1 MISLAKRRLREIL
14 ESYGIINVTY
24 KNNPV
29 WLESISTNKD
39 GVIQVKDLKTDT
51 LRSVDRRVILC

>member
-1 MISLAKRRLREIL
+1 LAKRRLREIL